1 MILSGDGMRSVLK
14 MTWRTVRTFFGR
26 FMAIL
31 LIVALSAGFF
41 SGLKITTGAILET
54 GERYLDEQRFY
65 DYRIL
70 STMGFAED
78 AAESFK
84 TLDYVES
91 AEVSRSLDALLLYND
106 KVSPLKIIELTDSS
120 NLPSLVSGR
129 LPQKAGECLADTD
142 RFGEDDIGMTY
153 KLSQENA
160 DGVKDML
167 SVTEFEIVGL
177 VNTPLYLGIDRG
189 TTTIGGGSLDTFI
202 YVTAD
207 SFSGEAFTEI
217 TVILK
222 EDCEIYSDEYSELI
236 DKHIDEITVL
246 AETAANERF
255 EAVLAQNGITV
266 EIAEMMGVYSPDV
279 YVLTREENAGYLSF
293 ENDTSIIG
301 SVANIFPVF
310 FIAIAILV
318 CVTTMTRM
326 VDEERTQIG
335 VLKALGFGKGAIMGK
350 YLIYAGCATVIGW
363 VIGYFSCTWA
373 LPRIFWLAYNE
384 IYNFAPIEYL
394 FSLELALMTL
404 VISLVCI
411 LGSTYLSCRKE
422 LVSVPAALMR
432 PKAGK
437 VGKRVFLERVK
448 PIWKRLSFLQKITVR
463 NMFRYKQRLLMMLVG
478 IGCCAGLVV
487 TAFGVR
493 DSMIDVGE
501 IQYNDLQ
508 KFKIE
513 ASFAPEDA
521 RAFEEKAEAGIDGV
535 EAYTFV
541 RKDNV
546 DLFAETTM
554 KNCFLVSYSEAE
566 ELTQM
571 WNIASSDKKIDLPE
585 RGKALISPKIAEKLS
600 LSAGDKLKIR
610 TADMKEAS
618 IEVGGIFD
626 NHIYDYIIVSAETF
640 EDMFGEWS
648 TNVAFMTINKD
659 SEFVGEILTEIPEI
673 VGVTQLENM
682 RKNISGA
689 LDCLNYI
696 IWLIVFFSGALAFI
710 VIFNLTNINIA
721 ERRREIATVQVLG
734 FYPRETE
741 KYVLR
746 ENLIMS
752 VAASIIGL
760 PLGRFFHY
768 VVMSM
773 VRIDLVTFNSIV
785 TPISYAAA
793 FVCTVLFAVIINQ
806 IMKTRL
812 SKINMAESLK
822 AVE

>member
-1 MILSGDGMRSVLK
+1 MRSVLK

-31 LIVALSAGFF
+31 LIVAISAGFF

-54 GERYLDEQRFY
+54 GEKYLDEQRFY

-70 STMGFAED
+70 STMGFSAD
-78 AAESFK
+78 AAENYEK
-84 TLDYVES
+84 LDFVES
-91 AEVSRSLDALLLYND
+91 VEVSRSIDALLLYNE
-106 KVSPLKIIELTDSS
+106 KVSPLKIIELTDNS

-142 RFGEDDIGMTY
+142 RFGEDDIGTIY
-153 KLSQENA
+153 TLSQEN
-160 DGVKDML
+160 DDSTKEML

-189 TTTIGGGSLDTFI
+189 ATTIGGGSLDTFI

-207 SFSGEAFTEI
+207 SFSGEVFTEI
-217 TVILK
+217 NVILK

-236 DKHIDEITVL
+236 DKHIDEITNL
-246 AETAANERF
+246 AETVACERF
-255 EAVLAQNGITV
+255 ESLLAQNGITA
-266 EIAEMMGVYSPDV
+266 EIAEMLGIYPPEV

-293 ENDTSIIG
+293 ENDTSILG
-301 SVANIFPVF
+301 SVANIFPIF

-335 VLKALGFGKGAIMGK
+335 VLKALGFSKSAIMGK

-363 VIGYFSCTWA
+363 TIGFFSCTWA

-404 VISLVCI
+404 AISLICI
-411 LGSTYLSCRKE
+411 LGSTYISCRKE

-437 VGKRVFLERVK
+437 VGKRVFLEYIK
-448 PIWKRLSFLQKITVR
+448 PVWKRFSFLQKITVR
-463 NMFRYKQRLLMMLVG
+463 NMFRYKQRLFMMLIG

-493 DSMIDVGE
+493 DSMTNVGE
-501 IQYNDLQ
+501 IQYNDMQ
-508 KFKIE
+508 RFKIE

-521 RAFEEKAEAGIDGV
+521 ELFAKKADAGIDGI
-535 EAYTFV
+535 ESYTLV
-541 RKDNV
+541 RKENV

-554 KNCFLVSYSEAE
+554 KNCFIVSYSDES
-566 ELTQM
+566 ELEQM
-571 WNIASSDKKIDLPE
+571 WNITSSGKKIALPE

-600 LSAGDKLKIR
+600 LSAGDMLNIR
-610 TADMKEAS
+610 TADMKEALV
-618 IEVGGIFD
+618 EVDEVFD
-626 NHIYDYIIVSAETF
+626 NHIYDYVIVSSETY
-640 EDMFGEWS
+640 EDMFGEWRS
-648 TNVAFMTINKD
+648 NQAFITINKD
-659 SEFVGEILTEIPEI
+659 SEVVGERLTEIPEI

-682 RKNISGA
+682 EKTVSGA
-689 LDCLNYI
+689 LECLNYI
-696 IWLIVFFSGALAFI
+696 IWMIVFFSGALAFI

-752 VAASIIGL
+752 VMASIIGL

-768 VVMSM
+768 IVMSM

-785 TPISYAAA
+785 TPISYVAA
-793 FVCTVLFAVIINQ
+793 FICTVLFAVIINQ

>member
-41 SGLKITTGAILET
+41 SGLKITTGAILKT
-54 GERYLDEQRFY
+54 GEKYLEEQRFY

-78 AAESFK
+78 AAERFK
-84 TLDYVES
+84 KLDYVES
-91 AEVSRSLDALLLYND
+91 AEVSRSLDALLIYND
-106 KVSPLKIIELTDSS
+106 KVSPLKIIELTDKT

-129 LPQKAGECLADTD
+129 LPEKAGECLADTD
-142 RFGEDDIGMTY
+142 RFGVDDIGKTY
-153 KLSQENA
+153 TLSQENS
-160 DGVKDML
+160 DSVKDML

-202 YVTAD
+202 YVTSD
-207 SFSGEAFTEI
+207 SFSGDVFTEI
-217 TVILK
+217 NVILK
-222 EDCEIYSDEYSELI
+222 EDCKIYSEKYSTLI
-236 DKHIDEITVL
+236 DKHIDEITDL
-246 AETAANERF
+246 AKEVADERF
-255 EAVLAQNGITV
+255 EALLAQNGVTA
-266 EIAEMMGVYSPDV
+266 EIAEMFGIYPPEV

-301 SVANIFPVF
+301 AVANIFPVF

-335 VLKALGFGKGAIMGK
+335 VLKALGFGNRAIMGK
-350 YLIYAGCATVIGW
+350 YLIYAGCATVVGW
-363 VIGYFSCTWA
+363 AIGYFSCTWA

-404 VISLVCI
+404 AVSLVCI

-437 VGKRVFLERVK
+437 VGKRVFLEHVK

-493 DSMIDVGE
+493 DSMIDVGT

-508 KFKIE
+508 LFKIE
-513 ASFAPEDA
+513 ASFAPENA
-521 RAFEEKAEAGIDGV
+521 KTIEEKAEAGINGV
-535 EAYTFV
+535 ESYTFV

-546 DLFAETTM
+546 DLFTEKTM
-554 KNCFLVSYSEAE
+554 KNCFFVSYRDAN
-566 ELTQM
+566 ELSQM
-571 WNIASSDKKIDLPE
+571 WNFYSSGKKIELPE

-600 LSAGDKLKIR
+600 LSAGDMLNIR

-626 NHIYDYIIVSAETF
+626 NHIYDYIIVSSETY

-648 TNVAFMTINKD
+648 TNVAFMTINKA
-659 SEFVGEILTEIPEI
+659 SETVGETLTGISEI
-673 VGVTQLENM
+673 VGVNQLENM
-682 RKNISGA
+682 EKNISGA

-696 IWLIVFFSGALAFI
+696 IWMIVFFSGALAFI

-752 VAASIIGL
+752 FAASIIGL

-785 TPISYAAA
+785 TPISYVAA
-793 FVCTVLFAVIINQ
+793 FICTVLFAVIINQ
-806 IMKTRL
+806 IMRSRL
-812 SKINMAESLK
+812 GKINMAESLK